1 MHYPNPAS
9 HIHIVPEDTMKK
21 YTLVII
27 LLILMFP
34 LLAISQ
40 ETVKEPS
47 TGKVFPAEVKF
58 THEGKEYVLAA
69 TGLTVR
75 KKVIF
80 KVYGMVHYM
89 EGVPQVANEDEA
101 FNAVLTDRK
110 AKQITLDFARDV
122 DAAKIKEA
130 YADGFKEHT
139 SPEDLQTIQPLI
151 DQFIGFFT
159 KDVKEKEQFVFRW
172 LPGGSIIA
180 IVQGEEKPVITN
192 GLFAQA
198 LWSIWFGKGSIV
210 DRSDLIERMLKK

>member
-1 MHYPNPAS
+1 
-9 HIHIVPEDTMKK
+9 MKK
-21 YTLVII
+21 YALDIII
-27 LLILMFP
+27 LTILFP
-34 LLAISQ
+34 LVVLSQ

-47 TGKVFPAEVKF
+47 TGKVFPAMVKF

-89 EGVPQVANEDEA
+89 EEPTRAGSEEDA
-101 FNAVLTDRK
+101 FNAVLTDGK

-130 YADGFKEHT
+130 YADGFKQHA
-139 SPEDLQTIQPLI
+139 SPEDLQKIQSLI
-151 DQFIGFFT
+151 DQFTGYFA
-159 KDVKEKEQFVFRW
+159 KDVKENEQFVFRW

-180 IVQGEEKPVITN
+180 IVQGEQKPIITN

-198 LWSIWFGKGSIV
+198 LWSIWFGKDSIV
-210 DRSDLIERMLKK
+210 DRSELIERMLKK

>member
-1 MHYPNPAS
+1 
-9 HIHIVPEDTMKK
+9 MKNN
-21 YTLVII
+21 TLVII
-27 LLILMFP
+27 LLTFMFP
-34 LLAISQ
+34 WVIFSQ

-89 EGVPQVANEDEA
+89 EGPPRTGSEEDA
-101 FNAVLTDRK
+101 FKAVLTDGK

-139 SPEDLQTIQPLI
+139 SPADLQKIQPLI
-151 DQFIGFFT
+151 DQFVGFFT
-159 KDVKEKEQFVFRW
+159 NDVKENEQFIFRW
-172 LPGGSIIA
+172 LPGGSIVA
-180 IVQGEEKPVITN
+180 IVQGEEKPVITD

-198 LWSIWFGKGSIV
+198 LWSIWFGKDSIV